1 MGCGACC
8 AFFPVAV
15 QQADLVGPGLP
26 PALTC
31 FDKNHQQLMKG
42 TQTSLSR
49 CAALKG
55 VVGTRVACTIYD
67 DRPAICRNFQRS
79 WENGRS
85 NPLCDQA
92 RGIYGLQA
100 FSRY

>member
-8 AFFPVAV
+8 AFFSVAV
-15 QQADLVGPGLP
+15 QQTDLSPGLP
-26 PALTC
+26 QALTC

-42 TQTSLSR
+42 TQTSHPR

-55 VVGTRVACTIYD
+55 VVGTRVTCTIYD
-67 DRPAICRNFQRS
+67 ARPAICRNFKRS
-79 WENGRS
+79 WENGRA
-85 NPLCDQA
+85 NPLCDRA